1 MGGLAPD
8 VNLAGSIPGLSCRR
22 LSFGVMAMVW
32 VDGMRLIQDKEASM
46 STINIYELYAVKYAE
61 HARSARENFVFQD
74 IHDGPMPLDY
84 YVWVA
89 TSPEK
94 TFVIDI
100 GFDQAT
106 GARRDRHVL
115 RHPADAL
122 GMLGIEAAKVEQV
135 VITHLHY
142 DHAGSLDAFPK
153 ATFHLQD
160 REMSYATG
168 RFMCHGR
175 IRMPFDVENVTDMVR
190 HVYNGRVAF
199 HDGDDVLDSGLS
211 LHLVGGHSHGL
222 QFVRVHTKRGW
233 VVVASDAAHFY
244 AHMETGNPFPL
255 VFNVGDMLEGHRR
268 CHQLADS
275 PDHVVPGHDPLVM
288 ARYPAPSKELQGIA
302 VRLDEPPVHD
312 GSLS

>member
-1 MGGLAPD
+1 M
-8 VNLAGSIPGLSCRR
+8 SIWWTLNPCLSFPS
-22 LSFGVMAMVW
+22 LSFGVTGMLC
-32 VDGMRLIQDKEASM
+32 VDGKQLVHDEEARM
-46 STINIYELYAVKYAE
+46 STPRIYELYAVKYAE
-61 HARSARENFVFQD
+61 CARSARENFVFQD

-84 YVWVA
+84 YIWVA

-106 GARRDRHVL
+106 GARRGRYVQ
-115 RHPADAL
+115 RHPAGAL
-122 GMLGIEAAKVEQV
+122 SLIGIDAAKVEQV

-153 ATFHLQD
+153 AIFHLQD

-168 RFMCHGR
+168 RYMCHSR
-175 IRMPFDVENVTDMVR
+175 IRLPFDVENVTGMVR
-190 HVYNGRVAF
+190 HVYDGRVAF
-199 HDGDDVLDSGLS
+199 HDGDDILDSGLS
-211 LHLVGGHSHGL
+211 VHLVGGHSHGL

-255 VFNVGDMLEGHRR
+255 VFNVGEMLEGHRR

-288 ARYPAPSKELQGIA
+288 ARYPAPSTELQGIVA
-302 VRLDEPPVHD
+302 RLDEPPVHV
-312 GSLS
+312 GA